1 MKPLKFKGVYKD
13 YIWGGNKMR
22 SKYGVQTDL
31 DVVAE
36 SWVLSCHKDGMSV
49 IDGGEYDGVSLDKYI
64 AQNPAVLGTDC
75 KWKELP
81 ILIKFI
87 DIWIWSWSSDFSN
100 ILIERDKIGSLS
112 YQRLNSAIYLL
123 LDISNY

>member
-87 DIWIWSWSSDFSN
+87 DAADNLSVQVHPNDEQARQWEN
-100 ILIERDKIGSLS
+100 QNGKTETLS
-112 YQRLNSAIYLL
+112 YIGKMPL
-123 LDISNY
+123 